1 MRFRFPLLLCALLGL
16 TGLSCHRTED
26 KKPPPTV
33 DSPVVDSR
41 NLSSGFPEN
50 AVAKEQKLSTND
62 TQYVSKRIEYWL
74 AGEMVGTKT
83 FRKDGEIVEEH
94 FKDGKRHGPLRCWY
108 KNGKLRFVSPFKD
121 GESHGMIQRWYR
133 NGAKWIE
140 VSRKNGKLHG
150 PMKEWNKAENMNDGY
165 PKFYIEGAEV
175 EEVDYLKTMEAAA
188 TLPK

>member
-1 MRFRFPLLLCALLGL
+1 MRFFFPLLLSVFLAL
-16 TGLSCHRTED
+16 TGLSCHSTED
-26 KKPPPTV
+26 KVPPPTV
-33 DSPVVDSR
+33 DSS
-41 NLSSGFPEN
+41 NFSSGFPAN

-62 TQYVSKRIEYWL
+62 RQYFSKRIEYWL
-74 AGEMVGTKT
+74 AGKMVGTKT

-108 KNGKLRFVSPFKD
+108 KNGKLMFESPFKD

-133 NGAKWIE
+133 NGTKWIE

-150 PMKEWNKAENMNDGY
+150 PMKEWNKAGNMKDGY

-175 EEVDYLKTMEAAA
+175 EEVDYLETMEAAA

>member
-1 MRFRFPLLLCALLGL
+1 MRFRFTLLFCAFVGL
-16 TGLSCHRTED
+16 TALSCHRTQD
-26 KKPPPTV
+26 KKAPPAV
-33 DSPVVDSR
+33 DST

-83 FRKDGEIVEEH
+83 FRKDGEIGEEH
-94 FKDGKRHGPLRCWY
+94 FKDGKRHGLLRCWY
-108 KNGKLRFVSPFKD
+108 ENGKLRFVSPFKD

-150 PMKEWNKAENMNDGY
+150 PMKEWSKAGNIKDGY

-175 EEVDYLKTMEAAA
+175 EEVDYRKTMEAAEI
-188 TLPK
+188 LPK